1 MPPFVQTIPVLTEDS
16 LSAFPL
22 PEFIAVLYVMP
33 EDQKR
38 KIAPF
43 LPPPLKRNKLDI
55 APAFCAGRRLPRG
68 HPVSMRLLPLRN
80 EPQDLSRKTVGMEK
94 TLRNWRRYWA
104 ARTGIYAGFLR
115 QNIMFLQ
122 SNICR
127 LADCSWQKTF

>member
-1 MPPFVQTIPVLTEDS
+1 MPPFVQTTPALTEDF
-16 LSAFPL
+16 LSAFPP
-22 PEFIAVLYVMP
+22 PESTAALYVMP
-33 EDQKR
+33 ENQRR
-38 KIAPF
+38 KTALI
-43 LPPPLKRNKLDI
+43 LPPPLKRNRPDT
-55 APAFCAGRRLPRG
+55 APAFCVGQKLPRG
-68 HPVSMRLLPLRN
+68 HPGSMRLLPLRN